1 MSKSSSLA
9 TIDLAKFIFSFL
21 VVAIHT
27 LPLYQVSLLANSILV
42 QYIARYAVPFFFITS
57 GYFIAQKQT
66 DSFNFKSIFNQL
78 KSLLIIYALWSCIY
92 FPFQSRNV
100 YQNLFKTINLDAI
113 QEYFF
118 RATYIGSYFHLWYFV
133 ALIQAIILY
142 RFLIQYLKIKTL
154 IRIFT
159 FIYLFGLLGD
169 GYYYLNSYL
178 HTSEIILFIREH
190 LGGTRN
196 GFFMGTIFVMIGAK
210 IATIEIS
217 KINTT
222 KLWLLFIGFTLA
234 HLLEVIFIKKYSLG
248 KDYNM
253 ALFLLP
259 ASTFLFI
266 LILKSE
272 LKFNFSTIKLRQ
284 YSTYIYCFH
293 PLAIILG
300 SAFAFNNNSLV
311 RYFFVLG
318 VSIIAAIIITESQK
332 KIKLFLSKD

>member
-1 MSKSSSLA
+1 MSKSSSIA
-9 TIDLAKFIFSFL
+9 TIDLAKFIFSLL
-21 VVAIHT
+21 VIAIHT
-27 LPLYQVSLLANSILV
+27 SPLYQSSYWGNFVLI
-42 QYIARYAVPFFFITS
+42 QYLGRYAVPFFFIAS

-66 DSFNFKSIFNQL
+66 DSFKFKSIFNQL

-92 FPFQSRNV
+92 FPFQSRDV
-100 YQNLFKTINLDAI
+100 YHHLFKTINLATI
-113 QEYFF
+113 HEYFL

-142 RFLIQYLKIKTL
+142 RFLIQYLNIDTL
-154 IRIFT
+154 ILIFT

-169 GYYYLNSYL
+169 GYYNLNSYL
-178 HTSEIILFIREH
+178 HTSDIILFIREH

-196 GFFMGTIFVMIGAK
+196 GFFMGTIFVLIGAK
-210 IATIEIS
+210 IATIDIS

-234 HLLEVIFIKKYSLG
+234 HLLEVIFIKKYYLG

-253 ALFLLP
+253 TLFLLP
-259 ASTFLFI
+259 ASTFMFI

-293 PLAIILG
+293 PLVIILG
-300 SAFAFNNNSLV
+300 SAFAFNNNSLM

-332 KIKLFLSKD
+332 KIKLFLKKD